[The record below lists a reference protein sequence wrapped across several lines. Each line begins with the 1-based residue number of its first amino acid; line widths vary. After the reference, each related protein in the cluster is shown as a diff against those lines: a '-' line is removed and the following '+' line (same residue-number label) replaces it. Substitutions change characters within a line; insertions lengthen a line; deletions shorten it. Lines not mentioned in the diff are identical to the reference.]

1 MCKSTTYLL
10 PLQEFLKNSKYSLAD
25 YRVKPFK
32 LVKPY
37 FSRFL
42 DSPLG
47 VGSKRAL
54 AIPLVYTRNVR
65 PFFSIGA
72 F

>member
-1 MCKSTTYLL
+1 MYKSTTIPLL
-10 PLQEFLKNSKYSLAD
+10 LQEFFKNSNYSLTD

-32 LVKPY
+32 SVKPHLGG
-37 FSRFL
+37 FL

-54 AIPLVYTRNVR
+54 ALPLVNTRNLL
-65 PFFSIGA
+65 PLSICGA

>member
-1 MCKSTTYLL
+1 MCKSTMISL
-10 PLQEFLKNSKYSLAD
+10 PLQEFLKNSKYSLTD

-47 VGSKRAL
+47 VGSKRPL
-54 AIPLVYTRNVR
+54 GLSLVYTRNVR